1 MTLNSKDRLD
11 RYLAGQPVDRRPNL
25 TIIGSVVTRYTGI
38 DIETY
43 CKDPRAMAQSAI
55 DCARDCRLDFVQ
67 IASDLVR
74 AAEAF
79 GSRIHY
85 FPDKLPTVAS
95 PALEDITDVG
105 TLKPLKVKDV
115 RRLYDLVEGTAYAME
130 RCKDIHTMTLIT
142 GPATVAGNTRGV
154 QDFLVDAFEE
164 EDAVAQLLDLATE
177 AALDLIRE
185 LKAVGASYLY
195 VADPVAS
202 LFSPDVYR
210 DLVLPRHKKIYA
222 AMAEAGICGRLHMCG
237 DTRRILPYSSTC
249 GAKILDIDHAVPF
262 SEALRVVEGRV
273 LLNGN
278 IDPVADVFSCDAAH
292 VKAALIARADEI
304 GRARALFMPGCEL
317 PTKTPL
323 ENVKAISEALD
334 EIGG

>member
-1 MTLNSKDRLD
+1 MTLNSKTRLD
-11 RYLAGQPVDRRPNL
+11 RYLAGETVDRRPNL

-43 CKDPRAMAQSAI
+43 CKDPHRMAQSAI
-55 DCARDCRLDFVQ
+55 ECARDCRLDFVQ

-79 GSRIHY
+79 GSKIHY
-85 FPDKLPTVAS
+85 FPDKLPSVAA
-95 PALEDITDVG
+95 PALDDITEVG
-105 TLKPLKVKDV
+105 KLHPVKVRDV
-115 RRLYDLVEGTAYAME
+115 RRLYDLVDGTAYAME
-130 RCKDIHTMTLIT
+130 HCDDIHTMTLIT
-142 GPATVAGNTRGV
+142 GPATVAGNTRGI

-164 EDAVAQLLDLATE
+164 EDAVAELLDLATE

-202 LFSPDVYR
+202 LFSPDAYR
-210 DLVLPRHKKIYA
+210 DLVLPRHKKIYNE
-222 AMAEAGICGRLHMCG
+222 MEKAGICGRLHMCG
-237 DTRRILPYSSTC
+237 DTRKILPYSSTC

-262 SEALRVVEGRV
+262 AEALRSVEGRV

-278 IDPVADVFSCDAAH
+278 IDPVADVFSCDPAH
-292 VKAALIARADEI
+292 TKAAMLARADEI

-317 PTKTPL
+317 PTLTPL
-323 ENVKAISEALD
+323 ENVKAIADALD